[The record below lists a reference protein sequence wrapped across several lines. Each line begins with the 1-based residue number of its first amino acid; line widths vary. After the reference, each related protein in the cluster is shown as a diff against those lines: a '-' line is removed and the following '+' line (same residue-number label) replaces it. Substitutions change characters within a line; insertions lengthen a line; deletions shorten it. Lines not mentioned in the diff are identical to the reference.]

1 MSPRISQEGEFF
13 VKIVVPGRYYGATNG
28 RPLTSFHLCNARGD
42 AGGNAWAK
50 GGNNMTKT
58 LRQFVFALL
67 MGSVLTI
74 GGLAQ
79 SPSTYYWQDKK
90 PPEKT
95 KEKEKEKEPKRDEPK
110 KDDKKKP

>member
-1 MSPRISQEGEFF
+1 
-13 VKIVVPGRYYGATNG
+13 
-28 RPLTSFHLCNARGD
+28 
-42 AGGNAWAK
+42 
-50 GGNNMTKT
+50 MTKT

>member
-1 MSPRISQEGEFF
+1 
-13 VKIVVPGRYYGATNG
+13 
-28 RPLTSFHLCNARGD
+28 
-42 AGGNAWAK
+42 
-50 GGNNMTKT
+50 
-58 LRQFVFALL
+58 